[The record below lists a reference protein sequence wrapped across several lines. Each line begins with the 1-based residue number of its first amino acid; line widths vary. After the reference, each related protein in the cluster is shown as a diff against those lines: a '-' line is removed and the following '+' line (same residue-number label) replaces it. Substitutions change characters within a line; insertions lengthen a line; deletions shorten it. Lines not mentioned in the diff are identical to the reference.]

1 VLYRGFIT
9 ALPSSFYGTTT
20 PILRRTWLSPRML
33 NYARFR
39 SVAARAGHG
48 GTAPVRVVEQLAR
61 AIEHASELRAFSR
74 EGSLLDDP
82 GDPSGPDPDEGE
94 AA

>member
-1 VLYRGFIT
+1 MRVL
-9 ALPSSFYGTTT
+9 
-20 PILRRTWLSPRML
+20 
-33 NYARFR
+33 
-39 SVAARAGHG
+39 
-48 GTAPVRVVEQLAR
+48 EQLAR